1 MSIDDSLLLLAEPS
15 LLKARIGATVNIR
28 RSSKKGQRSDG
39 SSGIVVSIDP
49 ISKSYVITNP
59 EGTELTLIP
68 RLEEDEVEV
77 VKPPSEES
85 VSLVERVFQKLASNS
100 SSSDHKVTTGHF
112 VVTAVTSDQLATS
125 HKNKGRLLEALTSRR
140 IAVSDEGDRIV
151 VEGGAA
157 TVRAPFASPADCRSS
172 NTVVLE
178 RIRRLMEEM

>member
-1 MSIDDSLLLLAEPS
+1 MPLVLC
-15 LLKARIGATVNIR
+15 
-28 RSSKKGQRSDG
+28 
-39 SSGIVVSIDP
+39 
-49 ISKSYVITNP
+49 SYVITNP

-125 HKNKGRLLEALTSRR
+125 HKNKGRLFEALTSRR
-140 IAVSDEGDRIV
+140 IAVSDEGHRIV

-157 TVRAPFASPADCRSS
+157 TVRAPFASPADCR
-172 NTVVLE
+172 
-178 RIRRLMEEM
+178 